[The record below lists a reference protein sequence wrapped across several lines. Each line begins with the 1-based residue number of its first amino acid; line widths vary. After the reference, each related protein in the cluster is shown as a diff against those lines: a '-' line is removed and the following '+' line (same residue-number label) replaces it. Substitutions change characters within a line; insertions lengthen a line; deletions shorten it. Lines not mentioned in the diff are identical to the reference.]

1 MLIETEEVVMVGE
14 NEDLAATLM
23 GGIWLSFK
31 DTIPVPQAKILV
43 DAFNLILISDPAQQ
57 NYEVNPED
65 EDGELSDGNS
75 SLLPNIITEI
85 LVDDQTTGPA
95 KKLAIYELIT
105 DNIIAVLTRMGFVL
119 NDDELTHERLPE
131 LTKLGNFFYEMDS
144 YEDLIGLADVL
155 DSSDIAPADRFLLVM
170 RKYLGDEEDL
180 GVYELLIQDV
190 SEVTIQAIRDNLKQ
204 GDVEEGIPPSLA
216 LRIRAN
222 RTHMEN
228 TLAYTHVIHNGRVG
242 GSVESFLNFF
252 ARQLEVYTDNP
263 TPDNMIAYA
272 KEITAIYLISEINTP
287 RLILEL
293 SKFLATIVTDHL
305 ALIAVEQHIAKLVLD
320 ND

>member
-1 MLIETEEVVMVGE
+1 MLIETEEVVMLGE

-23 GGIWLSFK
+23 GGIWISFK

-43 DAFNLILISDPAQQ
+43 DAFNLILISDPAQS
-57 NYEVNPED
+57 NYQVDPEED
-65 EDGELSDGNS
+65 EGPDGNS

-85 LVDDQTTGPA
+85 LVDDATSVPT

-144 YEDLIGLADVL
+144 YEDLIGLADTL

-170 RKYLGDEEDL
+170 RKYLGDEADL

-204 GDVEEGIPPSLA
+204 GDVEESIPEFLVK
-216 LRIRAN
+216 RIRAN
-222 RTHMEN
+222 RVLMEN
-228 TLAYTHVIHNGRVG
+228 TQAYFHVTHNGRIG
-242 GSVESFLNFF
+242 GTVESFLNFF
-252 ARQLEVYTDNP
+252 ARQFEVYLDNP

-272 KEITAIYLISEINTP
+272 KEVTAIYLISEINTP
-287 RLILEL
+287 RLFEEL

-305 ALIAVEQHIAKLVLD
+305 ALVSVEQHLAKLVLD